1 MEQSADAVGD
11 CAVAVAI
18 VAVAVQVG
26 NLGLHTWSA
35 WRVARDPSLLSVLLA
50 NGLLVSA
57 AIGVALATIMWLG
70 TQLLLGVNV
79 LLNLWLVPA
88 NGIVGAAMSS
98 NVAYGLMLIIS
109 GLYFRRLAPQ

>member
-1 MEQSADAVGD
+1 
-11 CAVAVAI
+11 
-18 VAVAVQVG
+18 
-26 NLGLHTWSA
+26 
-35 WRVARDPSLLSVLLA
+35 
-50 NGLLVSA
+50 
-57 AIGVALATIMWLG
+57 MWLG

-98 NVAYGLMLIIS
+98 NVAYGRMPIIS